1 MVNPFKDVNWKP
13 DLAERRKFGMVLFI
27 GFVVLNLLLWI
38 ATYFHLIEP
47 KHGLRTAFFIG
58 QAVGALC
65 WLLPWIAK
73 PFYIVWYLFG
83 CSIGIVMSNLLLSAF
98 YYLVVTPTG
107 LIMRALGRDPMKRS
121 LDRAARSY
129 WHDAEKSVDP
139 KRYFRQF

>member
-13 DLAERRKFGMVLFI
+13 DLAERRKFGWVLFI
-27 GFVVLNLLLWI
+27 GFLILNALLRG
-38 ATYFHLIEP
+38 ATYLQWIEP
-47 KHGLRTAFFIG
+47 KPGLMAAFVVG
-58 QAVGALC
+58 QFLGLLC
-65 WLLPWIAK
+65 GLVPWIAK
-73 PFYIVWYLFG
+73 PFYVVWYCFG